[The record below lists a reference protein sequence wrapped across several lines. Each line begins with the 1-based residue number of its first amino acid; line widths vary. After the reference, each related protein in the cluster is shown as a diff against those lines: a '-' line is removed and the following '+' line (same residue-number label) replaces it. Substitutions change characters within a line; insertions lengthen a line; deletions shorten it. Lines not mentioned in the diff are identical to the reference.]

1 MEGNLHIHEN
11 ILFTQTTKIS
21 IYELNEFRVL
31 LIIFSDKENI
41 LAYNMNIYVKCKFY
55 FDWLIVV

>member
-41 LAYNMNIYVKCKFY
+41 LANNMNIYVKCKFY

>member
-31 LIIFSDKENI
+31 LIILSDKENI
-41 LAYNMNIYVKCKFY
+41 LANNMNIYVKCKFY
-55 FDWLIVV
+55 FD

>member
-41 LAYNMNIYVKCKFY
+41 LADSMNIYVKCKFY

>member
-41 LAYNMNIYVKCKFY
+41 LANNRNIYVKCKFY

>member
-41 LAYNMNIYVKCKFY
+41 LADNMNIYVKCKFY